1 MFPLAGRLVR
11 LGWAGGYD
19 VLKFLPRRNA
29 TPRIRRSTAVA
40 PGVGT
45 IGRVLTLRVDLP
57 TALSQARAWTVAPM
71 ASGWL
76 ADAPQGATHRLER
89 VQAMPPGTDLDACG
103 RELLAWGLHRRA
115 GLRVL
120 AEGDAAVGVNVVL
133 EAKFGPV
140 SAVAP
145 CRVTAL
151 VEGFE
156 RVGFEYATLPGHPEL
171 GVERFEFVRDA
182 GGVRF
187 EVRAVSQPAFLG
199 SRVMPF
205 LARRVQE
212 RITERYLEAALAVA
226 RRD

>member
-1 MFPLAGRLVR
+1 
-11 LGWAGGYD
+11 
-19 VLKFLPRRNA
+19 
-29 TPRIRRSTAVA
+29 
-40 PGVGT
+40 VGT

-57 TALSQARAWTVAPM
+57 AALSQTRAQTAAPM
-71 ASGWL
+71 TSGWL
-76 ADAPQGATHRLER
+76 TASPEGAHRLER
-89 VQAMPPGTDLDACG
+89 VQLMPTGTELEACG

-120 AEGDAAVGVNVVL
+120 AEGDAALGVNVVL

-151 VEGFE
+151 VEGAE

-182 GGVRF
+182 LGVRF
-187 EVRAVSQPAFLG
+187 EVRAVSKPAFVG
-199 SRVMPF
+199 SRALPF

-212 RITERYLEAALAVA
+212 RITHRYLEAALAVA
-226 RRD
+226 GGD